1 MVNNLHLKF
10 DAIIETPFSR
20 LGLLFQESLLC
31 TVEYL
36 KSDIELKASNHPDTL
51 TVIEQ
56 IEHYSKNA
64 QYCFDIKLSAKGTAF
79 QQRVWQEMCRI
90 PAGQVKTYGE
100 VAAILSS
107 SPRAVGNA
115 CRANPIPL
123 IIPCHRIVSA
133 AGIGGFAG
141 ATSGYFTD
149 IKRQL
154 LRHEGLEF

>member
-1 MVNNLHLKF
+1 MNNHCLKF

-20 LGLLFQESLLC
+20 LGLQFQEGLLC

-36 KSDIELKASNHPDTL
+36 KLDVELKASNHPDAL
-51 TVIEQ
+51 NVIEQ
-56 IEHYSKNA
+56 IERYSKNA
-64 QYCFDIKLSAKGTAF
+64 QYCFDIKLSTKGTVF
-79 QQRVWQEMCRI
+79 QQKVWQEMCSI
-90 PAGQVKTYGE
+90 PAGEVKTYGE

-115 CRANPIPL
+115 CRANPVPL

-141 ATSGYFTD
+141 ATTGYFTD

-154 LRHEGLEF
+154 LCHEGLVF

>member
-1 MVNNLHLKF
+1 VRNNNSKF
-10 DAIIETPFSR
+10 DAIIETPFTH
-20 LGLLFQESLLC
+20 LGLQFQEGVL
-31 TVEYL
+31 TGVEYL
-36 KSDIELKASNHPDTL
+36 KPEFKLVVPDQAGILQVVDQLASYFTNPAHR
-51 TVIEQ
+51 
-56 IEHYSKNA
+56 
-64 QYCFDIKLSAKGTAF
+64 FDLEIHAKGTDF
-79 QQRVWQEMCRI
+79 QQRVWREMCQI

-100 VAAILSS
+100 VADILST

-133 AGIGGFAG
+133 AGMGGFAG
-141 ATSGYFTD
+141 TTSGYFTD

>member
-1 MVNNLHLKF
+1 MTNPLLKF
-10 DAIIETPFSR
+10 DAIIETPFAR
-20 LGLLFQESLLC
+20 LGLRFYEGVLC
-31 TVEYL
+31 GVEYL
-36 KSDIELKASNHPDTL
+36 KLDAELKASSHPDALNT
-51 TVIEQ
+51 IDQ
-56 IEHYSKNA
+56 INHYSRNA
-64 QYCFDIKLSAKGTAF
+64 QHSFDMRISAKGTDF

-90 PAGQVKTYGE
+90 PAGDVKTYGD
-100 VAAILSS
+100 VAKILSS

-133 AGIGGFAG
+133 TGIGGFAG
-141 ATSGYFTD
+141 ATSGYLTD

>member
-1 MVNNLHLKF
+1 MTNPTLKF
-10 DAIIETPFSR
+10 DTIFETPFSR
-20 LGLLFQESLLC
+20 LGLRFYEGVLC
-31 TVEYL
+31 GVEYL
-36 KSDIELKASNHPDTL
+36 KSDEELKASSHPDAL
-51 TVIEQ
+51 NVIDQ
-56 IEHYSKNA
+56 INHYSKNA
-64 QYCFDIKLSAKGTAF
+64 RYCFDMRMSVKGTVF
-79 QQRVWQEMCRI
+79 QQNVWQEMCRI

-100 VAAILSS
+100 VAKILSS

-141 ATSGYFTD
+141 ATSGYLTD